1 MDSELLYNIL
11 YIILYIVIII
21 DMKIY
26 EISKYI
32 LNFILFNF
40 FYISKYFVLHINL
53 LHHAEFNNIT
63 SKIFCE

>member
-1 MDSELLYNIL
+1 M
-11 YIILYIVIII
+11 II

-40 FYISKYFVLHINL
+40 FYISKYFILHINL
-53 LHHAEFNNIT
+53 LHHAEFNNII